1 MFGQNVAAL
10 ADDVAHANNGF
21 GALDQWMC
29 DAPGGGPRCEMSMA
43 GAPHRML
50 LLDPIV
56 NGKRVHWGTVGVG
69 FRRSSDGKSH
79 WRASFASGECD
90 VEASTEVFSATHMV
104 AEKSTRFTAVY
115 YPASD
120 DVTLD
125 EARVIVDGES
135 YQLTKDFPRTASV
148 RGNYAVDVAHADD
161 GMACRAYW
169 FEFASTTQTGEQRFS
184 RYPEAGALMTTG
196 ELNGAKEDA
205 VCEEGWD
212 FEGMSLQKR
221 AANNPLLADIDF
233 TVTST
238 SRPENFLEG
247 NDTSMNGRLADNSIA
262 ATEASRFSFR
272 VENRGFRNQT
282 EATIKGLAPEYQAV
296 LSLVCTA
303 PDSDAVL
310 SNLALKA
317 SFANGTTMPLSGTTA
332 GSGLVLTWT
341 TPVLNKSESA
351 SLAFRVVTDANTPN
365 GNIKCTAT
373 ILTLRNS
380 ANNAVL
386 EPELFDNGVNLNSTQ
401 TVIVERRTDIVV
413 YISRSKTAVVA
424 GGASPSNRI
433 EIVVT
438 ALNKGPINATNVIVG
453 LVAELAHDIVRSVAE
468 QVSSGSVVA
477 STPLV
482 RTWTIGNLHVG
493 EQVTLKESYD
503 VLAGADEGEQGRVRA
518 FLRSMT
524 EQKIFIL
531 DDSYKTSINVNRALG
546 LRLSHQLVVRTTL
559 SNDLQERNDEVEFTL
574 FVDNDGPSNSAGVT
588 VELAFNTPK
597 NVVLDHYESDGTGDL
612 LPQQRMLIG
621 KHGKKLLP
629 EGDFYFWVAGKLDV
643 GQRKRLKL
651 IFKANRRHE
660 GGSALQIGAAVVR
673 KLTQEKTLLNDDDAS
688 LLVFQQ
694 L

>member
-1 MFGQNVAAL
+1 
-10 ADDVAHANNGF
+10 
-21 GALDQWMC
+21 
-29 DAPGGGPRCEMSMA
+29 
-43 GAPHRML
+43 
-50 LLDPIV
+50 
-56 NGKRVHWGTVGVG
+56 
-69 FRRSSDGKSH
+69 
-79 WRASFASGECD
+79 
-90 VEASTEVFSATHMV
+90 MV

-135 YQLTKDFPRTASV
+135 HQLTKDFPRTASV

-169 FEFASTTQTGEQRFS
+169 FEFASTTRSGEQRFS

-282 EATIKGLAPEYQAV
+282 EAAIKGLAPEYQ
-296 LSLVCTA
+296 VCSASCARRPTA
-303 PDSDAVL
+303 TPCCQTWRS
-310 SNLALKA
+310 SA

-373 ILTLRNS
+373 ILSLRNS

-386 EPELFDNGVNLNSTQ
+386 EPELCSTTASISTRRKLSLWSDAPTLSCTSAAARRPWWQ
-401 TVIVERRTDIVV
+401 AARARRTA
-413 YISRSKTAVVA
+413 SSLSSPRSTRAQSTPPMSLSASWPSWRTTLCTLGCRA
-424 GGASPSNRI
+424 G
-433 EIVVT
+433 
-438 ALNKGPINATNVIVG
+438 
-453 LVAELAHDIVRSVAE
+453 E
-468 QVSSGSVVA
+468 QRHRVVA

-482 RTWTIGNLHVG
+482 RTWTIGNLSVG
-493 EQVTLKESYD
+493 EHSDADESYD
-503 VLAGADEGEQGRVRA
+503 ALAGADEGEQGRVRA

-524 EQKIFIL
+524 EQKSSF
-531 DDSYKTSINVNRALG
+531 STT
-546 LRLSHQLVVRTTL
+546 RT
-559 SNDLQERNDEVEFTL
+559 
-574 FVDNDGPSNSAGVT
+574 
-588 VELAFNTPK
+588 
-597 NVVLDHYESDGTGDL
+597 
-612 LPQQRMLIG
+612 
-621 KHGKKLLP
+621 
-629 EGDFYFWVAGKLDV
+629 
-643 GQRKRLKL
+643 
-651 IFKANRRHE
+651 RRR
-660 GGSALQIGAAVVR
+660 SM
-673 KLTQEKTLLNDDDAS
+673 
-688 LLVFQQ
+688 
-694 L
+694 